1 MSSDNMAKLESSYGQ
16 RYQVA
21 DGQVNQVNLSQ
32 GEVRS
37 TMNNDMERRS
47 QGSSA
52 KKQSEF

>member
-1 MSSDNMAKLESSYGQ
+1 MSKLESSYGQ

-21 DGQVNQVNLSQ
+21 DPHVNLST

-37 TMNNDMERRS
+37 TMNNDLERRS